1 MIKIPVTTSP
11 QESSTSDPPGALA
24 LVGSGESSSR
34 QETRPTSPA
43 LSDTSTADG
52 SDDDALSSPGL
63 PALPAP
69 RLTARAQQLLG
80 TPPLGTE
87 DDNHFGTAS
96 WGSPY
101 PRTDRN
107 LRRQS
112 FSSEASD
119 DSPIHHL
126 AIDTPFLRP
135 VPGTSDDA
143 ETPISA
149 AAEVLANRAR
159 RQTRGLTED
168 WIRTHTSGDIENVEP
183 RHWFS
188 DGSGSEHS
196 SLSGSEVAWLEDG
209 DPRTPKAANAIKSA
223 RRRQI
228 RHTPGR
234 SSVDTLKP
242 GDSLTPQH
250 KKTAKMAASETEQ
263 PLPALPKESW
273 DDAVVE
279 ELSRP
284 KTPTKA
290 APPVNGEAKLP
301 QTPTNGLRKALPK
314 EPAATPR
321 LKKKV
326 PWRGKNIMVL
336 LPRDEERG
344 LPGKAPKP
352 LDQKDIQ
359 KMFNSWEELGY
370 SVKGFDLLVEGQSM
384 GADDSQSRED
394 WPSSDDIIHERVHQ
408 SYKVTLPDLNGTSRI
423 KLPRGL

>member
-1 MIKIPVTTSP
+1 M
-11 QESSTSDPPGALA
+11 
-24 LVGSGESSSR
+24 
-34 QETRPTSPA
+34 
-43 LSDTSTADG
+43 
-52 SDDDALSSPGL
+52 
-63 PALPAP
+63 
-69 RLTARAQQLLG
+69 TARAQELLG
-80 TPPLGTE
+80 TPPLGTD

-119 DSPIHHL
+119 DSPIHTL

-135 VPGTSDDA
+135 VP
-143 ETPISA
+143 ETIDETDSPIISA

-168 WIRTHTSGDIENVEP
+168 WIRTHTTGDVENVEP

-196 SLSGSEVAWLEDG
+196 SLSGSEAAWLEEG
-209 DPRTPKAANAIKSA
+209 DPRTPKAATAPKSA
-223 RRRQI
+223 QRRQI
-228 RHTPGR
+228 KHTPGR

-242 GDSLTPQH
+242 GDSLTPRH
-250 KKTAKMAASETEQ
+250 KKAHKMAASEVEQ
-263 PLPALPKESW
+263 PVPAPAKESW

-279 ELSRP
+279 ELAR
-284 KTPTKA
+284 
-290 APPVNGEAKLP
+290 P
-301 QTPTNGLRKALPK
+301 QTPTKTAPAANGEPKLPATPTNGPKKALPK

-352 LDQKDIQ
+352 LDQDDIQ
-359 KMFNSWEELGY
+359 KMFGSWEELGY
-370 SVKGFDLLVEGQSM
+370 SVNGFDLLVEGQVPGTS
-384 GADDSQSRED
+384 DSQSRGD
-394 WPSSDDIIHERVHQ
+394 WPSFDDMVEERSKQ
-408 SYKVTLPDLNGTSRI
+408 SYKVTLPDLNGMLCFLLTARFDTD
-423 KLPRGL
+423 L